1 MEPQRERPAA
11 GPPARRREQVLAEIS
26 QLANF
31 YSIILVGASFT
42 VGYRSTLPGGTRGSS
57 PPKNKKLPCIASRLL
72 CEVGAALQRAA
83 ELGHVR
89 RAPEATRADLGDSEN
104 RGEILTSP
112 VRL

>member
-1 MEPQRERPAA
+1 MAQKKLSFETDDCNEYDNQNTNETKQKTK
-11 GPPARRREQVLAEIS
+11 GEE
-26 QLANF
+26 
-31 YSIILVGASFT
+31 ASFT
-42 VGYRSTLPGGTRGSS
+42 VGYRRTRPGGTRGSS

-104 RGEILTSP
+104 LGEILTSP
-112 VRL
+112 VRS